1 MQAKREEFR
10 PPRQATTVDDF
21 IRVALEKWDLRPEP
35 ISLPESV
42 VERTGPKRSGDRVP
56 VRVMMP
62 IKVFF
67 ETTIE
72 LEGVVTDWTSRAVRV
87 SATMPDGRVI
97 DGWVWANAVD
107 RIEPP
112 EPKPGR

>member
-1 MQAKREEFR
+1 MPESFR

-21 IRVALEKWDLRPEP
+21 IRVALERWDLKPDA
-35 ISLPESV
+35 ISLPDSV
-42 VERTGPKRSGDRVP
+42 VERTGPRRSGQSSVP

-72 LEGVVTDWTSRAVRV
+72 LEGVVTEWTARTVRV
-87 SATMPDGRVI
+87 DATMPDGRVI
-97 DGWVWANAVD
+97 SGWVWANAVD

-112 EPKPGR
+112 GTTQGR

>member
-1 MQAKREEFR
+1 MPEQFR

-21 IRVALEKWDLRPEP
+21 IRIAVEKWDLKPDA

-42 VERTGPKRSGDRVP
+42 VERTGPTRAGESVP

-62 IKVFF
+62 MKVFF

-72 LEGVVTDWTSRAVRV
+72 LEGVVTEWTARAVNV
-87 SATMPDGRVI
+87 TAQMPDGRSVSA
-97 DGWVWANAVD
+97 WVWANAVD
-107 RIEPP
+107 RMEPR
-112 EPKPGR
+112 GREGRP